1 MPASA
6 EEIMPGS
13 WDVYCA
19 PWLALTLPV
28 MTRAVPLAPL
38 RSWRTARGK
47 ACPLKAASAVASA
60 AATTTVSAA
69 AIITMR

>member
-1 MPASA
+1 
-6 EEIMPGS
+6 MPGS
-13 WDVYCA
+13 MAVYCA
-19 PWLALTLPV
+19 AWLALTLPV

-38 RSWRTARGK
+38 RSWRTARGR
-47 ACPLKAASAVASA
+47 AWPLKAASAVASA